1 MMAEPIIFT
10 LLLGSNDRILEKI
23 SKETVLDS
31 PTIVSLQ
38 TNKESRIPD
47 KDRIFAEILKESKE
61 QNKSPIFN
69 IQLNNNNIAPI
80 FKLQDLINLQNLNIK
95 STITFERYNS
105 LTENPELAVYW
116 KELFTRTSHVF
127 FTNEQD
133 RELAINENALNRD
146 KATTITDIDS
156 VLSVFNN
163 LADDKKVNKLLSGA
177 IPDKAELDKLIK
189 TTKNQGG
196 RVIVKT
202 WPLSLDQATNLITAK
217 FGITSDDQIYG
228 LKLEITEILKDPNN
242 AAENLKKYV
251 SQISRQ
257 FQKDLGKSEVNPID
271 FNFDRGQI
279 MKNIPDNQ
287 QKEST
292 ISYETKQP
300 EQPSFFRRVFNY
312 FKSVI
317 TSYLGKKEE
326 AQPPQPQP
334 ITEPKSEFSKLPKEQ
349 TQQPTLATTKQ
360 QVAQQINTNSSQK
373 DWKKVGMTEQAY
385 KAMISD
391 NAPANQPSMNNSF
404 NINDFKYEISEANIR
419 NVEIKDYW
427 YTENEITHLLT
438 AQLDEKKFSV
448 QPAIT
453 FRNTAL
459 TEEMLK
465 DYTAKGEE
473 KNKILAE
480 VQETIKIANLIP
492 DKEERALMLG
502 DAKKREEILKLSD
515 AEREKLKN
523 DLLRGGEAQ
532 QQINEDILNRA
543 TKDIKDN
550 GKEAAVIPIEMGYGH
565 WTVLVAKYDKK
576 DNQIILTFNDSLGN
590 SINYDG
596 QKLPKL
602 IDKTLGNLPNKPI
615 IIDEQTKQQT
625 DQSACG
631 VFTVDNG
638 IKIAKGQAILS
649 TEESKGE
656 KGLRLREHHAQ
667 ILTDAMFKQDAQWI
681 GQQMKTNNN
690 APDTTFQDMIKS
702 QKTRDSSIRR

>member
-1 MMAEPIIFT
+1 M
-10 LLLGSNDRILEKI
+10 
-23 SKETVLDS
+23 
-31 PTIVSLQ
+31 
-38 TNKESRIPD
+38 
-47 KDRIFAEILKESKE
+47 
-61 QNKSPIFN
+61 
-69 IQLNNNNIAPI
+69 
-80 FKLQDLINLQNLNIK
+80 
-95 STITFERYNS
+95 
-105 LTENPELAVYW
+105 
-116 KELFTRTSHVF
+116 
-127 FTNEQD
+127 
-133 RELAINENALNRD
+133 
-146 KATTITDIDS
+146 
-156 VLSVFNN
+156 
-163 LADDKKVNKLLSGA
+163 
-177 IPDKAELDKLIK
+177 IK

-217 FGITSDDQIYG
+217 FGITSEDQIYG

-279 MKNIPDNQ
+279 MKNIPNNQ
-287 QKEST
+287 QKEPT

-300 EQPSFFRRVFNY
+300 EPPSFFRRVFNY

-317 TSYLGKKEE
+317 NSYFGTKEE

-334 ITEPKSEFSKLPKEQ
+334 TTKTEPELIELPKEQ
-349 TQQPTLATTKQ
+349 TQEKTTPTLTTTKQ
-360 QVAQQINTNSSQK
+360 QAAQQINTNSSQK
-373 DWKKVGMTEQAY
+373 DWKKVGRTEQDY

-391 NAPANQPSMNNSF
+391 NAPANQSSMNNSF
-404 NINDFKYEISEANIR
+404 NINDFKYEISEENIK
-419 NVEIKDYW
+419 NVKNKDYW

-438 AQLDEKKFSV
+438 AQLGEKKFSV

-453 FRNTAL
+453 FRNTVI

-473 KNKILAE
+473 KDKILAE
-480 VQETIKIANLIP
+480 VQDTIKLANFIP
-492 DKEERALMLG
+492 DKTERTQILG

-523 DLLRGGEAQ
+523 DLIRGGEAQ

-615 IIDEQTKQQT
+615 IIDEQKKQQT

-638 IKIAKGQAILS
+638 IKIAKGQEILS
-649 TEESKGE
+649 TEQSKGE

-681 GQQMKTNNN
+681 GQQIKTNNN

-702 QKTRDSSIRR
+702 QKTRNSSMRR

>member
-1 MMAEPIIFT
+1 MAEPIIFT
-10 LLLGSNDRILEKI
+10 LLLGGNNQILEKI
-23 SKETVLDS
+23 SKETVLDP

-38 TNKESRIPD
+38 TNKESSIPD
-47 KDRIFAEILKESKE
+47 KERIFAEILKESRE

-69 IQLNNNNIAPI
+69 VQLSNNNTAPI
-80 FKLQDLINLQNLNIK
+80 FKSQDLINLQNLNIK
-95 STITFERYNS
+95 STITFEHYNS
-105 LTENPELAVYW
+105 LAENPALAAYW
-116 KELFTRTSHVF
+116 KELFTKTSHVF
-127 FTNEQD
+127 FANEQD
-133 RELAINENALNRD
+133 KELAINENTINRG

-202 WPLSLDQATNLITAK
+202 WPLSSDQAANLITAK
-217 FGITSDDQIYG
+217 FGITSEDQIYG

-251 SQISRQ
+251 FQISRQ

-271 FNFDRGQI
+271 FNFDREQI
-279 MKNIPDNQ
+279 MKNIPDNTK
-287 QKEST
+287 KEPT

-317 TSYLGKKEE
+317 TSYFGTKEE
-326 AQPPQPQP
+326 AQPPQQQP
-334 ITEPKSEFSKLPKEQ
+334 TTKTEAELIKLPKEQ
-349 TQQPTLATTKQ
+349 IQEKTMPTQQQ
-360 QVAQQINTNSSQK
+360 SAQQINANSPQK

-385 KAMISD
+385 KAMMSD
-391 NAPANQPSMNNSF
+391 NTPALPSRTNNDF
-404 NINDFKYEISEANIR
+404 NINDFKYEISTQDIN
-419 NVEIKDYW
+419 NVKTPNYW

-473 KNKILAE
+473 KKEILAK
-480 VQETIKIANLIP
+480 VQETIELANLIP
-492 DKEERALMLG
+492 DKEERTLMLG
-502 DAKKREEILKLSD
+502 DAKKREEILNLSD

-523 DLLRGGEAQ
+523 DLTRGGEAQ

-543 TKDIKDN
+543 TQDIKDN
-550 GKEAAVIPIEMGYGH
+550 GKEAAVIPVEMGYGH

-576 DNQIILTFNDSLGN
+576 DNQITLTFNDSLGN

-615 IIDEQTKQQT
+615 IIDEQTKQQNN
-625 DQSACG
+625 QSDCG

-638 IKIAKGQAILS
+638 VKIAKEQEILS
-649 TEESKGE
+649 TEQSKGE
-656 KGLRLREHHAQ
+656 KGLRLRERHAE
-667 ILTDAMFKQDAQWI
+667 ILTDAMFKQDAQWL
-681 GQQMKTNNN
+681 GQQIKTNKN

>member
-1 MMAEPIIFT
+1 MAEPIIFT
-10 LLLGSNDRILEKI
+10 LLLGGNNQILEKI
-23 SKETVLDS
+23 SKETVLDP

-38 TNKESRIPD
+38 TNKESSIPD
-47 KDRIFAEILKESKE
+47 KERIFAEILKESRE

-69 IQLNNNNIAPI
+69 VQLSNNNTAPI
-80 FKLQDLINLQNLNIK
+80 FKSQDLINLQNLNIK
-95 STITFERYNS
+95 STITFEHYNS
-105 LTENPELAVYW
+105 LAENPALAAYW
-116 KELFTRTSHVF
+116 KELFTKTSHVF
-127 FTNEQD
+127 FANEQD
-133 RELAINENALNRD
+133 KELAINENTINRG

-202 WPLSLDQATNLITAK
+202 WPLSLDQAANLITAK
-217 FGITSDDQIYG
+217 FGITSEDQIYG

-271 FNFDRGQI
+271 FNFDREQI
-279 MKNIPDNQ
+279 MKNIPDNTK
-287 QKEST
+287 KEPT

-317 TSYLGKKEE
+317 TSYFGTKEE
-326 AQPPQPQP
+326 AQPPQQQP
-334 ITEPKSEFSKLPKEQ
+334 TTKTEAELIKLPKEQ
-349 TQQPTLATTKQ
+349 IQEKTTPTQQQA
-360 QVAQQINTNSSQK
+360 AQQINANSPQK

-385 KAMISD
+385 KAMMSD
-391 NAPANQPSMNNSF
+391 NTPALPSRTNNDF
-404 NINDFKYEISEANIR
+404 NINDFKYEISTQDIN
-419 NVEIKDYW
+419 NVKTPNYW

-473 KNKILAE
+473 KKEILAK
-480 VQETIKIANLIP
+480 VQETIELANLIP
-492 DKEERALMLG
+492 DKEERTLMLG
-502 DAKKREEILKLSD
+502 DAKKREEILNLSD

-523 DLLRGGEAQ
+523 DLTRGGEAQ

-543 TKDIKDN
+543 TQDIKDN
-550 GKEAAVIPIEMGYGH
+550 GKEAAVIPVEMGYGH

-576 DNQIILTFNDSLGN
+576 DNQITLTFNDSLGN

-615 IIDEQTKQQT
+615 IIDEQTKQQNN
-625 DQSACG
+625 QSDCG

-638 IKIAKGQAILS
+638 VKIAKEQEILS
-649 TEESKGE
+649 TEQSKGE
-656 KGLRLREHHAQ
+656 KGLRLRERHAE
-667 ILTDAMFKQDAQWI
+667 ILTDAMFKQDAQWL
-681 GQQMKTNNN
+681 GQQIKTNKN